1 MIEEA
6 SVDIQVD
13 PVLHKACA
21 IDLVKF
27 CRDIPRGE
35 GRLFGCLVA
44 VSDEARFS
52 MEPKCKEKVTTHFNV
67 VSVVSSNKLFR
78 AGSVYSE
85 QPSIVLLRNAI
96 VYN

>member
-1 MIEEA
+1 MFEKKSLRDDPDCTKQVARMIEEA

-13 PVLHKACA
+13 PVLQKACA
-21 IDLVKF
+21 IDPVKF

-52 MEPKCKEKVTTHFNV
+52 MEPRCKEKVM
-67 VSVVSSNKLFR
+67 
-78 AGSVYSE
+78 
-85 QPSIVLLRNAI
+85 
-96 VYN
+96 